1 MPLSYHDEIN
11 KQTNPLMK
19 TTIRFSAFRC
29 FLKHEKECGVW
40 LFSVFNG
47 VRSEGMEVYMF
58 VRTASHCT
66 VEDR

>member
-1 MPLSYHDEIN
+1 
-11 KQTNPLMK
+11 MK